1 MAACSQYLS
10 VQAGFTYQDDMG
22 SLEAFQQLISICW
35 GLFMDPQAAE
45 RLEAFELFTGQWDPI
60 YDD

>member
-1 MAACSQYLS
+1 
-10 VQAGFTYQDDMG
+10 MG
-22 SLEAFQQLISICW
+22 TLEAFEQLISICW

-45 RLEAFELFTGQWDPI
+45 RLEAFELFTGQWDTI